1 VLALRRISAPA
12 GLIACACTLAAA
24 APAHAS
30 LLSQTAQ
37 GCPPESLSQPFLPWG
52 DPAQYFLAPGGD
64 FTSGATTWTLSG
76 DAQTLAA
83 ESPSGAALSL
93 PGASSA
99 TSPAVC
105 VGINAPDVRFFA
117 INAGDPAA
125 TLQVS
130 VNYVGS
136 LGQPQ
141 SAVIGEMAA
150 GASWQPTVV
159 DPILVNLLPLLP
171 GEETPV
177 SFTLTPQ
184 GSDGA
189 WQVDDFYV
197 DPWGRS

>member
-1 VLALRRISAPA
+1 MPSLRRISVPA
-12 GLIACACTLAAA
+12 GLVACASALAAA

-30 LLSQTAQ
+30 LLTQTAQ
-37 GCPPESLSQPFLPWG
+37 GCPAESLSQPFLPWG

-64 FTSGATTWTLSG
+64 FAPGGATWTLSG
-76 DAQTLAA
+76 GAQTLTA
-83 ESPSGAALSL
+83 ESPSGSALAL
-93 PGASSA
+93 PDGSSA

-117 INAGDPAA
+117 TNPGDPTS

-130 VNYVGS
+130 VNYVGL

-141 SAVIGEMAA
+141 SAVIGEMTAT
-150 GASWQPTVV
+150 GSWQPTVV

-171 GEETPV
+171 GDETPV

-184 GSDGA
+184 GSGGG